1 MDGLRN
7 PVGKEPAEVYLKR
20 RLVLGAG
27 ILIVIL
33 IVWALVATNSSGD
46 PAPGT
51 ASGSTTDSTVSPAP
65 DASDAADA
73 AGSAVRACGPDDV
86 TITTTA
92 NPADVSPGALPVFDL
107 GLAHKGASACM
118 FDTSADGT
126 ELLITSGSDRIYSS
140 TDCPDDGTIAAKQLI
155 LEPGAN
161 ESLSI
166 TWNGQRS
173 LPKCATVTAE
183 PQPGTY
189 NAAVTIQDISSE
201 AAVFRLE

>member
-7 PVGKEPAEVYLKR
+7 PVGKEPPEVYWKR
-20 RLVLGAG
+20 RLVLGVG

-65 DASDAADA
+65 DASDAA
-73 AGSAVRACGPDDV
+73 GSAARACGPDDV

-173 LPKCATVTAE
+173 LPKCATVTSE

-189 NAAVTIQDISSE
+189 NAAVTIQGISSE